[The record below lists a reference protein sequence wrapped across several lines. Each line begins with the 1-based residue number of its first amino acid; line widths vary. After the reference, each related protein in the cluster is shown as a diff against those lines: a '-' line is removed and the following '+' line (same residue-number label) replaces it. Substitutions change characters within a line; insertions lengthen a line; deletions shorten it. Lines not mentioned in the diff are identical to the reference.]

1 VQDLDPRLP
10 DLRAGARRPTRDE
23 YFMLLA
29 VATRQRAECLGRHVG
44 AVLVREGRIIA
55 TGYNGTP
62 RGFPRCTTHERGC
75 HRCAEPDRYPS
86 GTGYDVCICVHAE
99 QNALL
104 QAARLG
110 YTSDSADCFTTL
122 RPCFGCLKEL
132 HQGGI
137 ANVRYLNSW
146 APSDPTL
153 RAAYDALLEQLAE
166 RGMRVEALT
175 LAPELLDLREGPPA

>member
-1 VQDLDPRLP
+1 VHDLDPRRP
-10 DLRAGARRPTRDE
+10 DLRAGARRPTREE

-44 AVLVREGRIIA
+44 AVLVRDGRIIA

-62 RGFPRCTTHERGC
+62 RGFPRCNAVERGC
-75 HRCAEPDRYPS
+75 HRCAEPDQYPS

-110 YTSDSADCFTTL
+110 YTSDGADCYTTL

-137 ANVRYLNSW
+137 ASVRYLNEW
-146 APSDPTL
+146 APSPPRL
-153 RAAYDALLEQLAE
+153 RAAYDELLAQLAAHE
-166 RGMRVEALT
+166 VRVEELELDPA
-175 LAPELLDLREGPPA
+175 LLDLRGAV

>member
-1 VQDLDPRLP
+1 VPDLDPRTP
-10 DLRAGARRPTRDE
+10 DLRAGARRPTREE
-23 YFMLLA
+23 YLMLLA

-44 AVLVREGRIIA
+44 AVLVRDGRIIA

-62 RGFPRCTTHERGC
+62 RGFPRCNAEERGC
-75 HRCAEPDRYPS
+75 HRCAEPERYPA

-110 YTSDSADCFTTL
+110 YTSDGAVCYTTL

-137 ANVRYLNSW
+137 ASVRYLNAWS
-146 APSDPTL
+146 PKPPPL
-153 RAAYDALLEQLAE
+153 REAYDALLAELAA
-166 RGMRVEALT
+166 RGVTVEELALD
-175 LAPELLDLREGPPA
+175 AALLDLRGAA